1 MYQNYALIKELMVTP
16 YWNIEYKMGS
26 MLAKQIISNFRYHS
40 TIGVEDKPTKEM
52 EALVCKAS
60 DIKKFYT
67 ENAKRLIS
75 EPMHRERA
83 KLFQQKLMVG
93 DARSLHYLDELDDD
107 DQVINLIHVEG
118 PITRNS
124 GGCSYGSK
132 DIRDQV
138 LYCADIQNCMG
149 HIFLLDSGGGS
160 AFSAND
166 FEQAVGAAKKAGQPT
181 VGLIDGLCCSACMEL
196 ASMLDEV
203 YYVHPKDIIGCIGT
217 YYFDFT
223 LKNGDQNSVTKE
235 VFREVY
241 ADVSEDKNLAYRKLA
256 EGDES
261 LVKEQVNKYA
271 NEFRE
276 RVKKKRPNT
285 PEEWL
290 KGKTLEAAETVGIW
304 TNGQSDLQGCIE
316 RILALNSPR

>member
-1 MYQNYALIKELMVTP
+1 
-16 YWNIEYKMGS
+16 
-26 MLAKQIISNFRYHS
+26 
-40 TIGVEDKPTKEM
+40 M

-60 DIKKFYT
+60 DRKKFYS
-67 ENAKRLIS
+67 ENAQRLIS

-93 DARSLHYLDELDDD
+93 DARSLHYWDELDDD
-107 DQVINLIHVEG
+107 DQVINLLHVEG
-118 PITRNS
+118 PITRNG
-124 GGCSYGSK
+124 GGCSFGSK

-138 LYCADIQNCMG
+138 LYCAGMQNCIG

-166 FEQAVGAAKKAGQPT
+166 FEQAVEAAKKANQPKI
-181 VGLIDGLCCSACMEL
+181 GLIDGMCCSACMDF

-203 YYVHPKDIIGCIGT
+203 YYVHPKDIMGCIGT

-223 LKNGDQNSVTKE
+223 LKNGDKNSVTKE

-241 ADVSEDKNLAYRKLA
+241 ADVSEDKNLSYRKLA

-261 LVKEQVNKYA
+261 GVKEQVNKYA
-271 NEFRE
+271 NEFME
-276 RVKKKRPNT
+276 RVKKNLPNT

-290 KGKTLEAAETVGIW
+290 HGKTLEASETVGIW
-304 TNGQSDLQGCIE
+304 TMGQSDIQGCIE